1 MELEYMGAFFDA
13 RVDEYE
19 AHMMQYV
26 DGADRYYEVTAQML
40 PLRPDIKLL
49 DLGCGTGLELE
60 AIFRR
65 MPRAEV
71 TGIDLSA
78 KMLERLKAK
87 FPDRALTLCQGSYFD
102 LPLGE
107 AAFDAVVSVQSLHH
121 FTPERKRG
129 LFERIRRAL
138 RPGGIFVLT
147 DFVAPNDAIEAQCFA
162 EYAALNA
169 REPGVYHF
177 DTPLTAEHD
186 MALMAQAGLDEPA
199 LRWREKNTVVMTAK
213 RRDEDA

>member
-1 MELEYMGAFFDA
+1 
-13 RVDEYE
+13 
-19 AHMMQYV
+19 MQHV

-40 PLRPDIKLL
+40 PLRPKMKLL

-65 MPRAEV
+65 LPEAQV
-71 TGIDLSA
+71 TGIDLSE
-78 KMLERLKAK
+78 KMLEKLREK
-87 FPDRALTLCQGSYFD
+87 FPEKRLTLYQGSYFD

-107 AAFDAVVSVQSLHH
+107 TAFDAVVSVQSLHH

-147 DFVAPNDAIEAQCFA
+147 DFVAPNDAIEARCFA
-162 EYAALNA
+162 EYAALNVQ
-169 REPGVYHF
+169 EPGVYHF

-186 MALMAQAGLDEPA
+186 LALMAQAGLDEPA

>member
-1 MELEYMGAFFDA
+1 MKLEYMGAFFDA

-19 AHMMQYV
+19 AHMMQHV

-40 PLRPDIKLL
+40 PLRPKMKLL

-65 MPRAEV
+65 LPEAQV
-71 TGIDLSA
+71 TGIDLSE
-78 KMLERLKAK
+78 KMLEKLREK
-87 FPDRALTLCQGSYFD
+87 FPEKRLTLYQGSYFD

-107 AAFDAVVSVQSLHH
+107 TAFDAVVSVQSLHH

-147 DFVAPNDAIEAQCFA
+147 DFVAPNDAIEARCFA
-162 EYAALNA
+162 EYAALNVQ
-169 REPGVYHF
+169 EPGVYHF

-186 MALMAQAGLDEPA
+186 LALMAQAGIDEPA

>member
-1 MELEYMGAFFDA
+1 MELEYMGAFFDT
-13 RVDEYE
+13 RVDGYE
-19 AHMMQYV
+19 EHMMQYV

-40 PLRPDIKLL
+40 PLRPGMKLL

-60 AIFRR
+60 AIFRL
-65 MPRAEV
+65 MPQAEV

-87 FPDRALTLCQGSYFD
+87 FPDRTLTLRQGSYFD

-107 AAFDAVVSVQSLHH
+107 GAFDAVVSVQSLHH
-121 FTPERKRG
+121 FAPERKRG

-138 RPGGIFVLT
+138 RPGGFFVLT
-147 DFVAPNDAIEAQCFA
+147 DFVAPDDATEAQAFA
-162 EYAALNA
+162 EYAALNDQ
-169 REPGVYHF
+169 EPGVYHF

-186 MALMAQAGLDEPA
+186 MALMVQAGLAGPA
-199 LRWREKNTVVMTAK
+199 LRWREKNTAVMTAK
-213 RRDEDA
+213 RGNEDT